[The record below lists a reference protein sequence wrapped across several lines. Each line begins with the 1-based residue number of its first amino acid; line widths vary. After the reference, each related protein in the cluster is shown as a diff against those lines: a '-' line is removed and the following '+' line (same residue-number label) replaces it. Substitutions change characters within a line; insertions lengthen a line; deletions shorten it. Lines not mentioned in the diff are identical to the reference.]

1 MGKYK
6 AVFSDIDGTLL
17 DSKHTISPATKQK
30 IQEIDREGIPFILV
44 SARMAKGMIGIRDEL
59 GIRRPIVCYSGA
71 LVVDEKG
78 ETMFGRNI
86 ESHMAEMVYRSIQ
99 KENMHISFNLYS
111 GDRWIV
117 PDQCD
122 PWVRQESVITG
133 VYPETGDFTDLAVFQ
148 NVHKILCMGEP
159 EKILCLETMLKEQ
172 FPKLR
177 AYRSKDTYLEIMSIQ
192 ASKSSAVSL
201 LDEYFG
207 ISRQEIIA
215 FGDGYNDIDMLLYAG
230 LGAAMG
236 NASEEVRNSADIV
249 ADTND
254 QEGLKKVLDEYF

>member
-44 SARMAKGMIGIRDEL
+44 SARMPKGMIGIRDEL

-99 KENMHISFNLYS
+99 KEN
-111 GDRWIV
+111 
-117 PDQCD
+117 
-122 PWVRQESVITG
+122 
-133 VYPETGDFTDLAVFQ
+133 
-148 NVHKILCMGEP
+148 
-159 EKILCLETMLKEQ
+159 
-172 FPKLR
+172 
-177 AYRSKDTYLEIMSIQ
+177 AYFL
-192 ASKSSAVSL
+192 
-201 LDEYFG
+201 
-207 ISRQEIIA
+207 
-215 FGDGYNDIDMLLYAG
+215 
-230 LGAAMG
+230 
-236 NASEEVRNSADIV
+236 
-249 ADTND
+249 
-254 QEGLKKVLDEYF
+254 